1 MEQIHKPLSTVNKR
15 WTLMPIQYPEIWER
29 CKKQLRRFWIAEEI
43 TLFNDLDHWAQLSDG
58 DRNFIKTVL
67 AFFAASDGIVSENL
81 TQRFS
86 SDIDVPEVSYFYAN
100 QNFMEMIHSETYSIL
115 IDTYIKDFD
124 EKTQMFKAV
133 EDHPAIKA
141 KAEWALKWLNDR
153 NASFLERL
161 LAFGCV
167 EGIFF
172 SSSFCAIFWLK
183 KRGLMPGLTF
193 SNELISRDE
202 ADHEEFAGLLS
213 KLITSGR
220 LKLKNVTNLQLLTLE
235 RANEIVISAV
245 ECESVFA
252 KSALPE
258 NLVGM
263 NAELMIQHIQCCAD
277 KLLDIFGFPNLY
289 NVKTPFEWMELISM
303 ESKAN
308 FFERR
313 VGEYSRTNQNHM
325 SDVNDHFAVNEE
337 F

>member
-1 MEQIHKPLSTVNKR
+1 MEQIERPLATVNKR
-15 WTLMPIQYPEIWER
+15 WTLFPIQYPEIWES
-29 CKKQLRRFWIAEEI
+29 CKKQQKNFWIAEEI
-43 TLFNDLDHWAQLSDG
+43 SLFNDLDHWAQLSDG

-81 TQRFS
+81 TQRFGC
-86 SDIDVPEVSYFYAN
+86 DIDVPEVSYFYAT
-100 QNFMEMIHSETYSIL
+100 QNMMEMIHSETYSIL
-115 IDTYIKDFD
+115 IDTYIKDPI
-124 EKTQMFKAV
+124 EKSQMFRAV

-141 KAEWALKWLNDR
+141 KAEWALRWLNDQE
-153 NASFLERL
+153 ASFLERL

-172 SSSFCAIFWLK
+172 SSSFCAIYWLK

-202 ADHEEFAGLLS
+202 GDHEEFAGLLS
-213 KLITSGR
+213 RLIRSGR
-220 LKLKNVTNLQLLTLE
+220 LKLKNIINLQDLSLD
-235 RANEIVISAV
+235 RVFAIVQSAV

-252 KSALPE
+252 RSALPE

-263 NAELMIQHIQCCAD
+263 NAELMIQHIQMCAD
-277 KLLDIFGFPNLY
+277 KLLDIFGYPNLY

-313 VGEYSRTNQNHM
+313 VGEYSRTNQNHL
-325 SDVNDHFAVNEE
+325 SDVNDHFALNEE